1 MISSTIVET
10 LINYREYN
18 FFKRTNKKKK
28 RSGIILKFVIS
39 SKTRINCR
47 IVNTN
52 FSNK

>member
-1 MISSTIVET
+1 MILSTIVET

-18 FFKRTNKKKK
+18 FFNKQIRKKK